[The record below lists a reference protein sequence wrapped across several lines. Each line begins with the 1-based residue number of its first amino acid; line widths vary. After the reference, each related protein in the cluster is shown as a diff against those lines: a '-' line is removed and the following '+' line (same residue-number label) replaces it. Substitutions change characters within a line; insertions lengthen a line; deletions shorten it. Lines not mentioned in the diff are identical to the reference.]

1 MFRLILLWVLSSTL
15 RDFFSGCMYVA
26 SPDLSQVSECC
37 MNVVENH
44 FFSFTKF
51 SQSNNGQWAVTPST
65 NTSRLVTVDSTMS
78 LSDTHFVKY
87 SKA

>member
-1 MFRLILLWVLSSTL
+1 MH
-15 RDFFSGCMYVA
+15 VA
-26 SPDLSQVSECC
+26 RPDLSQVSESC
-37 MNVVENH
+37 MNLSENRV

-78 LSDTHFVKY
+78 LSDAHFVKY
-87 SKA
+87 SKAKGSALQCCSTP